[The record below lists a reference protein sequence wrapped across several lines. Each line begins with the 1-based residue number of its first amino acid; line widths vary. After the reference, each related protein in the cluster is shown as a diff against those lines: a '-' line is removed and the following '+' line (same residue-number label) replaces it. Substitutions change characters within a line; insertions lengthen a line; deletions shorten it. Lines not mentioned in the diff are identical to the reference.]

1 MQQAAAKA
9 GKARHKPKATI
20 ARFVKCAIRQRH
32 APNGKGRLLQW
43 VIPALGVAV
52 LAWAVGLAFQGRFAV
67 AFGIGVF
74 AACVFQI
81 EKMRQRLNRR

>member
-1 MQQAAAKA
+1 ML
-9 GKARHKPKATI
+9 R
-20 ARFVKCAIRQRH
+20 
-32 APNGKGRLLQW
+32 W

-52 LAWAVGLAFQGRFAV
+52 LLWAVVLAFQGRFAV

-81 EKMRQRLNRR
+81 EKMRHRLNHRRH